1 MFKFCITL
9 SSFKDLEPLGDT
21 LENLKKCQLTAL
33 EMYGEPKL
41 VDIRKTRDLCQS
53 YELRICGVTGMWG
66 TIGSESER
74 ILLTSNRSTF
84 NKTL

>member
-1 MFKFCITL
+1 MFNFCITL

-21 LENLKKCQLTAL
+21 LEKLKKCQLTAL

-53 YELRICGVTGMWG
+53 YELKICGVTEM
-66 TIGSESER
+66 
-74 ILLTSNRSTF
+74 
-84 NKTL
+84 